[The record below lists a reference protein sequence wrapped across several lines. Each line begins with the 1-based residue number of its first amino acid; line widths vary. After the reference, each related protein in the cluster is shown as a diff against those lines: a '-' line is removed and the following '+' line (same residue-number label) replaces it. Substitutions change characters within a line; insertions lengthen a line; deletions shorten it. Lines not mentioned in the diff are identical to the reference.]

1 MNTPERIIYTNL
13 QALKNNT
20 GLDGK
25 WLAGVRDKLTD
36 GKIELSNGTQQK
48 TFPVVVKNEATN
60 THLVHFVNLNEKF
73 PDIIVIAKSI
83 YPAIREQLR
92 KLGLNYVDSNGN
104 CYIKQSDWLFLIDG
118 QKAKNPVLVN
128 KDRAFTKTG
137 LQLVFHFLVDERY
150 IKSTYRQMA
159 EDYDTALGNI
169 NNIVTSL
176 TEQGFLVRTAK
187 KELKLLRKK
196 ALLEKW
202 INTYEQKLKPSLY
215 VGSFRLPGGPEQ
227 PWRNLLVKNTETQW
241 GSEPAANIIT
251 DYLKPVQLTLY
262 TTETITELIEKY
274 RLIPD
279 DRGPLKIYSKFWKF
293 NQDTNTVPPLLIYAD
308 LVNSGDPRNVY
319 TAKNIYD
326 RFLKTLTVG

>member
-1 MNTPERIIYTNL
+1 MNTTERLIYKNL
-13 QALKNNT
+13 QALKSKT
-20 GLDGK
+20 GLEGK
-25 WLAGVRDKLTD
+25 WLAGVRDKLTN
-36 GKIELSNGTQQK
+36 GKIELSNGGQQK
-48 TFPVVVKNEATN
+48 LFTGVVKNEVKN
-60 THLVHFVNLNEKF
+60 THLVHFVHLNENF
-73 PDIIVIAKSI
+73 PGIIVIAKII

-92 KLGLNYVDSNGN
+92 RLGLNYVDGNGN
-104 CYIKQSDWLFLIDG
+104 CYIKQHDWLFLIDG
-118 QKAKNPVLVN
+118 QKAENPVLVN

-137 LQLVFHFLVDERY
+137 LQLVFHFLADERY

-202 INTYEQKLKPSLY
+202 INTYDQKLKPSLY
-215 VGSFRLPGGPEQ
+215 VGSFRLPGGPEH
-227 PWRNLLVKNTETQW
+227 PWRNMLVKNTETQW
-241 GSEPAANIIT
+241 GSEPAANIIA
-251 DYLKPVQLTLY
+251 DYLKPILLTLY

-274 RLIPD
+274 RIVPD
-279 DRGPLKIYSKFWKF
+279 EKGPLKIYRKFWKF
-293 NQDTNTVPPLLIYAD
+293 NRPSDTVPPLLIYAD